1 MQGDLNER
9 RTAVIRQAY
18 DKLDVNKDGQVRLED
33 VAQLYDASMHPDV
46 LNGKKSPDDIFREFM
61 S

>member
-1 MQGDLNER
+1 M
-9 RTAVIRQAY
+9 IRLAY

-33 VAQLYDASMHPDV
+33 VAQLYYATMHPDV
-46 LNGKKSPDDIFREFM
+46 INGKKSPDDIFREFM